1 MSPFKPIRLAPLSF
15 GLLLA
20 GTAFS
25 QEGMV
30 AGGPAKEAAARMKV
44 PAGFAVD
51 LIGAEPD
58 IVQPI
63 AMCFDSRGRI
73 WVAEGMTYPTRAPEG
88 QGKDRIVIL
97 EDADG
102 DGSFETR
109 KVFAEGLNLV
119 SGIETGF
126 GGLFVGAAPYF
137 MFLADADGDD
147 RADGAPKV
155 LLDGWGYGSASRA
168 RPQSSAFR
176 SMPASGAFIR

>member
-1 MSPFKPIRLAPLSF
+1 MPLMRWFVLLSSMS
-15 GLLLA
+15 LA
-20 GTAFS
+20 GALAA
-25 QEGMV
+25 QEEM
-30 AGGPAKEAAARMKV
+30 ARGGPAKEAAARMRV

-51 LIGAEPD
+51 LIAAEPD

-63 AMCFDSRGRI
+63 AMCFDARGRI

-88 QGKDRIVIL
+88 QGKDRVVIL

-126 GGLFVGAAPYF
+126 GGLFVGAAP
-137 MFLADADGDD
+137 
-147 RADGAPKV
+147 
-155 LLDGWGYGSASRA
+155 
-168 RPQSSAFR
+168 
-176 SMPASGAFIR
+176 